1 LLLEPQTPHVTEQSH
16 IEKEKEMSTRAHLHP
31 LVAVAIGLGLA
42 WLGLQPAAAA
52 NFTVG
57 FAVVETTPTPTN
69 GYTRA
74 LSGVS
79 LGGYGLSCPLFGLG
93 RRAPA
98 GIHDKL
104 YARALAIESG
114 GTSFVLVMLDA
125 IGAGNRTTA
134 AIQQQAS
141 QALGLP
147 AEHIFVGESHSH
159 AAPDLVGLWSQFNAV
174 HHPDF
179 TAYRD
184 FVIAKA
190 VTAIQTAWQQRQAA
204 DLYVATGSLDRA
216 VNRRGWGFT
225 DPALVVLYADTASLP
240 PTRIATLVSWAAH
253 PTVLPAANRQL
264 SRDFPGSAVDAL
276 EAILGAGT
284 VVYWNGALGDASPAV
299 PSRDFASAQELG
311 RAVATATLAAMQTPK
326 PTRVGPGI
334 HLARQSFVTC
344 VTNPS
349 FVAALTLGCL
359 DYALVAPPAGCVSQQ
374 AVGSAVAYIRL
385 GTEVQIALTPGEALT
400 RLAIG
405 DAMVTGVKDA
415 MTDTTHH
422 LWLNPSPDFLGYL
435 IPCDEYNDSPP
446 GDDAYEEGV
455 SLGTCADGWI
465 TQPLQGLIVNDE
477 FPH

>member
-1 LLLEPQTPHVTEQSH
+1 
-16 IEKEKEMSTRAHLHP
+16 MSERAHWHP
-31 LVAVAIGLGLA
+31 LVTVVIGLGLA
-42 WLGLQPAAAA
+42 LLRLQPAAAA

-57 FAVVETTPTPTN
+57 FAVVETTPTRTN

-79 LGGYGLSCPLFGLG
+79 LGGYGISCPVFGLG
-93 RRAPA
+93 RRAPT
-98 GIHDKL
+98 GIHDKV

-114 GTSFVLVMLDA
+114 GTGVVLVMLDA
-125 IGAGNRTTA
+125 IGAGNRTTT

-141 QALGLP
+141 QTLGLP
-147 AEHIFVGESHSH
+147 AAHIFVGESHSH
-159 AAPDLVGLWSQFNAV
+159 SAPDLVGLWSQFNAV
-174 HHPDF
+174 HDADF
-179 TAYRD
+179 KAYRD

-190 VTAIQTAWQQRQAA
+190 VTAVQAAWQTRQAV
-204 DLYVATGSLDRA
+204 DLFVATGSLHRA

-225 DPALVVLYADTASLP
+225 DPELVVLDAVTESIP

-264 SRDFPGSAVDAL
+264 SRDYPGYTVDAL
-276 EAILGAGT
+276 AATLGVDT
-284 VVYWNGALGDASPAV
+284 IVYWNGAFGDASPAV

-311 RAVATATLAAMQTPK
+311 TAVATATLAAMQTPT
-326 PTRVGPGI
+326 PVGPGI
-334 HLARQSFVTC
+334 DLVWKPFVAC

-349 FVAALTLGCL
+349 FVTAFTLGCM
-359 DYALVAPPAGCVSQQ
+359 DYTLVAAPAGCVSQQ

-405 DAMVTGVKDA
+405 DATVTGVKETMA
-415 MTDTTHH
+415 PTTHH

-435 IPCDEYNDSPP
+435 IPCDEYNHPPP
-446 GDDAYEEGV
+446 GDDKYEEGV
-455 SLGTCADGWI
+455 SLGTCADAWI
-465 TQPLQGLIVNDE
+465 THPLQGLIESDT
-477 FPH
+477 FAP

>member
-1 LLLEPQTPHVTEQSH
+1 MEQSPT
-16 IEKEKEMSTRAHLHP
+16 EKEEEMSARVHYHP
-31 LVAVAIGLGLA
+31 YIAVAIGLGLA
-42 WLGLQPAAAA
+42 VLGRQPVAAAH
-52 NFTVG
+52 FTIG

-79 LGGYGLSCPLFGLG
+79 LGGYGIACPVFGLG
-93 RRAPA
+93 RRAPTA
-98 GIHDKL
+98 IHDKI

-114 GTSFVLVMLDA
+114 GTGVVLVMLDA

-147 AEHIFVGESHSH
+147 AAHIFVGESHSH
-159 AAPDLVGLWSQFNAV
+159 SAPDLVGLWSQFDAV
-174 HHPDF
+174 HNADF

-190 VTAIQTAWQQRQAA
+190 VTAVQTAWQQRQAA
-204 DLYVATGSLDRA
+204 DLFVATGSLERA

-225 DPALVVLYADTASLP
+225 DPALVVLDAVTASVP

-253 PTVLPAANRQL
+253 PTVLPATNRQL
-264 SRDFPGSAVDAL
+264 ARDFPGAAVDAL
-276 EAILGAGT
+276 EATLGAGT
-284 VVYWNGALGDASPAV
+284 VVYWNGAFGDASPAV
-299 PSRDFASAQELG
+299 PSGDFAGARNLG
-311 RAVATATLAAMQTPK
+311 TAVATATLTAMQT

-334 HLARQSFVTC
+334 HLVRQSFIAC

-349 FVAALTLGCL
+349 FVTALTLGCM
-359 DYALVAPPAGCVSQQ
+359 DYTLVAPPAGCLSPQ
-374 AVGSAVAYIRL
+374 AISSAVAYIRL

-405 DAMVTGVKDA
+405 DAKVPGVKDA
-415 MTDTTHH
+415 MASTTHH

-435 IPCDEYNDSPP
+435 IPCDEYTHPPP
-446 GDDAYEEGV
+446 GDDAYEESV
-455 SLGTCADGWI
+455 SLGTCADDWI
-465 TQPLQGLIVNDE
+465 TRPLQGLIESDT
-477 FPH
+477 FAH

>member
-1 LLLEPQTPHVTEQSH
+1 
-16 IEKEKEMSTRAHLHP
+16 MSEHAHFGL

-42 WLGLQPAAAA
+42 WLGLPPAAAA
-52 NFTVG
+52 HFTVG
-57 FAVVETTPTPTN
+57 FAAVETTPTHTN

-79 LGGYGLSCPLFGLG
+79 LGGYGSSCPLFGLG
-93 RRAPA
+93 RRAPT
-98 GIHDKL
+98 GIHDPV
-104 YARALAIESG
+104 YARALALESG
-114 GTSFVLVMLDA
+114 GTGVVLVMLDA

-174 HHPDF
+174 HDPDF

-190 VTAIQTAWQQRQAA
+190 VTAVQTAWQQRQAA
-204 DLYVATGSLDRA
+204 DLFVATGSLDRA

-225 DPALVVLYADTASLP
+225 DPALVVLYADTASSP

-253 PTVLPAANRQL
+253 PTVLPAGNRQL
-264 SRDFPGSAVDAL
+264 SRDFPGYAVDAL
-276 EAILGAGT
+276 EATLGAGT
-284 VVYWNGALGDASPAV
+284 VVYWNGAFGDASPAV
-299 PSRDFASAQELG
+299 PARDFASAQELG
-311 RAVATATLAAMQTPK
+311 TAVATATLAATP
-326 PTRVGPGI
+326 TLVGPGM
-334 HLARQSFVTC
+334 HVAWQSLVAC

-349 FVAALTLGCL
+349 FVTALLLGCM
-359 DYALVAPPAGCVSQQ
+359 DYTLVEAPAGCVSQQ

-405 DAMVTGVKDA
+405 DATVTGVKDA
-415 MTDTTHH
+415 MASTTHH
-422 LWLNPSPDFLGYL
+422 LWLNPSPDFLGYF
-435 IPCDEYNDSPP
+435 IPCDEYNHPPP
-446 GDDAYEEGV
+446 GDDTYEEGV
-455 SLGTCADGWI
+455 SLGTCADAWI
-465 TQPLQGLIVNDE
+465 TQPLRGLIESDI
-477 FPH
+477 FAH

>member
-1 LLLEPQTPHVTEQSH
+1 VPEHVHNLQE
-16 IEKEKEMSTRAHLHP
+16 EEMSQRRHVAL
-31 LVAVAIGLGLA
+31 LVAATVGLGLA
-42 WLGLQPAAAA
+42 VLGLQPAGAAG
-52 NFTVG
+52 NFTIG

-79 LGGYGLSCPLFGLG
+79 LGGYGLACPLLGLE
-93 RRAPA
+93 RRAPT

-104 YARALAIESG
+104 YARALALESG
-114 GTSFVLVMLDA
+114 GTGVVLVMLDA

-134 AIQQQAS
+134 AIQRQAS

-147 AEHIFVGESHSH
+147 AAQIFVGESHSH

-184 FVIAKA
+184 FVITKA
-190 VTAIQTAWQQRQAA
+190 VTAVQAAWQTRQAA
-204 DLYVATGSLDRA
+204 DLFVATGSLDRA

-225 DPALVVLYADTASLP
+225 DAALVVLDAITASLP
-240 PTRIATLVSWAAH
+240 PTRLATLVSWAAH
-253 PTVLPAANRQL
+253 PTVLPAENRQL
-264 SRDFPGSAVDAL
+264 SRDFPGYAVDAL
-276 EAILGAGT
+276 EATLGAGT
-284 VVYWNGALGDASPAV
+284 VVYWNGAFGDASPAV
-299 PSRDFASAQELG
+299 PSRDFASAQALG
-311 RAVATATLAAMQTPK
+311 TAVATTALAALQTP
-326 PTRVGPGI
+326 TLVGPGI
-334 HLARQSFVTC
+334 HLAWQPFVAC

-349 FVAALTLGCL
+349 FVAAHTLGCM
-359 DYALVAPPAGCVSQQ
+359 DYTLVTPPPGCVSQQ

-405 DAMVTGVKDA
+405 DATVTGVKDA
-415 MTDTTHH
+415 MADTTHH

-435 IPCDEYNDSPP
+435 IPCDEYNHPPP

-455 SLGTCADGWI
+455 SLGTCADDWI
-465 TQPLQGLIVNDE
+465 TWPLRGLIESDALV
-477 FPH
+477 H

>member
-1 LLLEPQTPHVTEQSH
+1 MEQSQT
-16 IEKEKEMSTRAHLHP
+16 EKEEEMSARVHYHP
-31 LVAVAIGLGLA
+31 FIVVAIGLGLA
-42 WLGLQPAAAA
+42 VLGLQPAAAA
-52 NFTVG
+52 NFTIG

-79 LGGYGLSCPLFGLG
+79 LGGYGISCPLFGLG
-93 RRAPA
+93 RRAPT
-98 GIHDKL
+98 GIHDKV
-104 YARALAIESG
+104 YARALALESS
-114 GTSFVLVMLDA
+114 GTGVVLVMLDA

-147 AEHIFVGESHSH
+147 AANIFVGESHSH
-159 AAPDLVGLWSQFNAV
+159 SAPDLVGLWSQFDAV
-174 HHPDF
+174 HDADF
-179 TAYRD
+179 KAYRD

-190 VTAIQTAWQQRQAA
+190 VTAVQTAWQQRQAA
-204 DLYVATGSLDRA
+204 DLFVATGSLDRA
-216 VNRRGWGFT
+216 VNRRGWGVT
-225 DPALVVLYADTASLP
+225 DPALVVLDAVTESFP

-264 SRDFPGSAVDAL
+264 ARDFPGAAVDAL
-276 EAILGAGT
+276 EASLGAGT
-284 VVYWNGALGDASPAV
+284 VVYWNGAFGDASPAV
-299 PSRDFASAQELG
+299 PSGDFAGAQNLG
-311 RAVATATLAAMQTPK
+311 TAVATATLAAMQTP
-326 PTRVGPGI
+326 TRVGPGI
-334 HLARQSFVTC
+334 HLAWKSFIEC

-349 FVAALTLGCL
+349 FVTALTLGCM
-359 DYALVAPPAGCVSQQ
+359 DYTLVAPPAGCVSPQ

-415 MTDTTHH
+415 MASTTHH

-435 IPCDEYNDSPP
+435 IPCDEYNYPPP
-446 GDDAYEEGV
+446 GDDAYEESV
-455 SLGTCADGWI
+455 SLGTCADDWI
-465 TQPLQGLIVNDE
+465 TRPLQGLIESDT
-477 FPH
+477 FAH